1 MRRRFMGVVIN
12 FTKTYVV
19 DKLSPLMK
27 REEFG
32 GLLEEREDILFT
44 SKQTLSRLL
53 DFTPCLLAH
62 VNVGARTF
70 DL

>member
-1 MRRRFMGVVIN
+1 
-12 FTKTYVV
+12 
-19 DKLSPLMK
+19 MK

-44 SKQTLSRLL
+44 SEQTLFKALR
-53 DFTPCLLAH
+53 FHTPAH
-62 VNVGARTF
+62 VNASARTI